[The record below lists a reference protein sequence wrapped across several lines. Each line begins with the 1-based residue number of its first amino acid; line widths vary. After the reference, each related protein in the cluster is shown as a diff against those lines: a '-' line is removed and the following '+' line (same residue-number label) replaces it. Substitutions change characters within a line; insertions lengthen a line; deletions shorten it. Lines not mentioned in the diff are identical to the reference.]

1 VPWPSDPMMEEM
13 VTNLDAEWVWH
24 FRADLAG
31 IPAGFAQCFD
41 TAKVPQGAWNRQQPG
56 TLGVDYFLG
65 RTAVLGQGY
74 GSRLLM
80 EVVAYMTARW
90 HPRRIIATPDR
101 HNVRSVRAAPTC
113 SFILDE
119 ETGLFVKEV
128 HEAAS
133 PDAF

>member
-1 VPWPSDPMMEEM
+1 LEEI
-13 VTNLDAEWVWH
+13 VTDLEAEWVWH

-31 IPAGFAQCFD
+31 NPTGFAQCYD
-41 TAKVPQGAWNRQQPG
+41 TAKAPQRAWSTQQPG

-65 RTAVLGQGY
+65 RTSVLGQGY

-80 EVVAYMTARW
+80 EFVAYMTAQW
-90 HPRRIIATPDR
+90 HPRRVIADPDG
-101 HNVRSVRAAPTC
+101 HNVRSVRAAQTC
-113 SFILDE
+113 GFILDE

-128 HEAAS
+128 REAAS